1 MPDEVTII
9 VQPIGQ
15 VSVTIS
21 GAPIAASTGADGI
34 PYDNSGTDI
43 SATTVGAA
51 LDELAKDA
59 IAQDNAPSSGV
70 QEGDVWY
77 DTNDDKYYI
86 RKNNSWVEVLDS
98 QSSFPVDGG
107 TY

>member
-21 GAPIAASTGADGI
+21 GAPIASSTGADGI

-43 SATTVGAA
+43 TATTVGDAI
-51 LDELAKDA
+51 DELAGDA
-59 IAQDNAPSSGV
+59 IAQASAPSSGV

-77 DTNDDKYYI
+77 DTDDDVYYI
-86 RKNNSWVEVLDS
+86 RKNSDWVSLLDS
-98 QSSFPVDGG
+98 QSTINIDGG
-107 TY
+107 TF

>member
-43 SATTVGAA
+43 SATTVGDAI
-51 LDELAKDA
+51 DELAKDA
-59 IAQDNAPSSGV
+59 IAQDVAPTTGV
-70 QEGDVWY
+70 TEGDVWY

-86 RKNNSWVEVLDS
+86 RKNSAWVEVLDS
-98 QSSFPVDGG
+98 QSTFTVDGG